1 MQLKCSLIQ
10 KCCAVRDEETKSPS
24 QLPVPLHVAQVW
36 ISSGSAIVSV
46 DVHLFFSNAPSLSHC
61 SLSLKRKHALQGKLD
76 DKQKRLEANQQVQQ
90 MCFYTRKCVSTTC
103 RCLHVSK
110 NFNPNLPT
118 KGNDAGANGSPGV
131 FPTVRRHGP
140 SALGAEPCVFSAGNL
155 PVSWITSWCQMMP
168 TTWWHGSKA
177 ET

>member
-1 MQLKCSLIQ
+1 MQSNSEVLCCEGRRDKISITTPRATACCSGLN
-10 KCCAVRDEETKSPS
+10 KLRFCNCFRGRPPS
-24 QLPVPLHVAQVW
+24 
-36 ISSGSAIVSV
+36 
-46 DVHLFFSNAPSLSHC
+46 FSNAPSLSHC
-61 SLSLKRKHALQGKLD
+61 SLTLKRKHALQGKLD

-155 PVSWITSWCQMMP
+155 PVSWITS
-168 TTWWHGSKA
+168 
-177 ET
+177 